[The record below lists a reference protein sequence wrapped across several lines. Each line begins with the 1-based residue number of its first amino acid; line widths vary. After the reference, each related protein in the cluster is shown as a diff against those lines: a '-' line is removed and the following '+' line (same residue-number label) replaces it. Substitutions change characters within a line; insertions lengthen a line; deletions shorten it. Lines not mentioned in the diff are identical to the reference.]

1 MSNSEEDISNDE
13 NEDVHTVIEET
24 TLNDDILHF
33 QKNYASNKKN
43 NISRPYLTKFEKT
56 KVIAERAQQIS
67 NGSKSLLKNPMAYNS
82 PYEMALEE
90 LRQKKIPFIIKRPVA
105 NHFEY
110 WKLDDLHIL

>member
-1 MSNSEEDISNDE
+1 
-13 NEDVHTVIEET
+13 
-24 TLNDDILHF
+24 
-33 QKNYASNKKN
+33 
-43 NISRPYLTKFEKT
+43 
-56 KVIAERAQQIS
+56 
-67 NGSKSLLKNPMAYNS
+67 MAYNS

>member
-1 MSNSEEDISNDE
+1 MSNYEEDISDDE
-13 NEDVHTVIEET
+13 EIFTGIEGD
-24 TLNDDILHF
+24 TLNDDVLHF
-33 QKNYASNKKN
+33 QKNYESDKKN

-67 NGSKSLLKNPMAYNS
+67 NGSKTLLKNPTAYNS

-110 WKLDDLHIL
+110 WKLEDLHIL